1 MFSQLFPSKDATLY
15 SLYPET
21 NTGLDPILEFTKPDP
36 YNASR
41 MLIQFDQTEI
51 MDTLSKVS
59 RTSTSSGSWAAYL
72 RVYASQVESLPT
84 VLPIVVN
91 PVSQEWDQGTG
102 RLANSPTTVNGA
114 SWLGPKTGSFWII
127 DNTSSLYY
135 VNDYALSG
143 YVTGAP
149 ITGSYLSG
157 SVGGGAW
164 YTSNYATTT
173 LSQYTPQ
180 DLYINV
186 TSIISEWSSST
197 ISNNGFI
204 LRVSESVENNP
215 NYQYILDYFSRDTN
229 TIYPPSLFFYWK
241 NQVFNPDITKLQ
253 TNQVFDVSIGN
264 NDGVYYAESNVRFTV
279 ASRDKY
285 PQRQFVTSSLYEFN
299 KTLPSQSFYQI
310 IDVDTNETII
320 PFNDPG
326 TLISANG
333 TGSYFNVD
341 MSTLEPERFYTIQ
354 IKVNIDGSTYIK
366 DDSDMKFKVSQ
377 TIFP

>member
-15 SLYPET
+15 SLYPVT
-21 NTGLDPILEFTKPDP
+21 NTGLDPILEFTKPDQ

-41 MLIQFDQTEI
+41 ILIQFDQTEI
-51 MDTLSKVS
+51 MSVLNEVNNTPEA
-59 RTSTSSGSWAAYL
+59 SGSWAAYL
-72 RVYASQVESLPT
+72 RIYASQVESLPT
-84 VLPIVVN
+84 VVPIIVN

-102 RLANSPTTVNGA
+102 RLANIPTTVNGV
-114 SWLGPKTGSFWII
+114 SWLGPKTGSFW
-127 DNTSSLYY
+127 TTGSS
-135 VNDYALSG
+135 S
-143 YVTGAP
+143 
-149 ITGSYLSG
+149 TGSYLS
-157 SVGGGAW
+157 SSTGGGSW
-164 YTSNYATTT
+164 FTSSYVTTSI
-173 LSQYTPQ
+173 SQYTPQ

-186 TSIISEWSSST
+186 TPIISQWSSSL
-197 ISNNGFI
+197 IPNNGFI
-204 LRVSESVENNP
+204 LRVSESIENSP

-229 TIYPPSLFFYWK
+229 TIYPPSLFFYWRS
-241 NQVFNPDITKLQ
+241 QVWDPELTKIQ
-253 TNQVFDVSIGN
+253 TNQVFDVSVGN
-264 NDGVYYAESNVRFTV
+264 NDGVYYAESNIRFTV

-326 TLISANG
+326 TLISANK
-333 TGSYFNVD
+333 TGSYFNID

-354 IKVNIDGSTYIK
+354 IKVNIDGSTYVK
-366 DDSDMKFKVSQ
+366 NDSNMKFKVSQ

>member
-15 SLYPET
+15 SLFPTT
-21 NTGLDPILEFTKPDP
+21 NTGLDPILEFTKPDI

-41 MLIQFDQTEI
+41 ILIQFDQTEI
-51 MDTLSKVS
+51 MDILNKVN
-59 RTSTSSGSWAAYL
+59 TTPAASGSWEAYL
-72 RVYASQVESLPT
+72 KIYASQVESLPT
-84 VLPIVVN
+84 VVPIVVN
-91 PVSQEWDQGTG
+91 PISQEWDQGTG
-102 RLANSPTTVNGA
+102 RLANDPTTINGC
-114 SWLGPKTGSFWII
+114 SWLGPKAGQFWLTGSGT
-127 DNTSSLYY
+127 TSSF
-135 VNDYALSG
+135 
-143 YVTGAP
+143 
-149 ITGSYLSG
+149 LSG
-157 SVGGGAW
+157 SVGGGSW
-164 YTSNYATTT
+164 YTSSYATTSI
-173 LSQYTPQ
+173 SQYTPQ

-186 TSIISEWSSST
+186 TSIINQWSSSL
-197 ISNNGFI
+197 IPNKGFI
-204 LRVSESVENNP
+204 LRVSESVENNQ
-215 NYQYILDYFSRDTN
+215 NYQYTLDYFSRDTN

-241 NQVFNPDITKLQ
+241 SQIWDPELTKIQ
-253 TNQVFDVSIGN
+253 TNQVFDMSIGN

-320 PFNDPG
+320 PFNNPG
-326 TLISANG
+326 TLISANK

-354 IKVNIDGSTYIK
+354 VKVNIDGSTYVK

>member
-59 RTSTSSGSWAAYL
+59 RTSTSSGSWEAYL

-84 VLPIVVN
+84 VVPILVN

-114 SWLGPKTGSFWII
+114 SWLGPKTGSFWVI
-127 DNTSSLYY
+127 
-135 VNDYALSG
+135 SG
-143 YVTGAP
+143 SGV
-149 ITGSYLSG
+149 TGSYLSG

-164 YTSNYATTT
+164 YTSSYGTSSI
-173 LSQYTPQ
+173 SQYTSQ

-186 TSIISEWSSST
+186 TSIISQWSSSL
-197 ISNNGFI
+197 IPNNGFI
-204 LRVSESVENNP
+204 LRISESVENNP

-241 NQVFNPDITKLQ
+241 NQVFNPDVTKLQ

-264 NDGVYYAESNVRFTV
+264 NDGVYYAESNVRFTI

-354 IKVNIDGSTYIK
+354 VKVDIDGSTYVK
-366 DDSDMKFKVSQ
+366 NDSNMKFKVSQ

>member
-15 SLYPET
+15 SLYPTT
-21 NTGLDPILEFTKPDP
+21 NTGLDPILEFTKPDQ

-41 MLIQFDQTEI
+41 ILIQFDQAEI
-51 MDTLSKVS
+51 MSVLSDINNTPVA
-59 RTSTSSGSWAAYL
+59 SGSWEAYL
-72 RVYASQVESLPT
+72 RIYASQVESLPT
-84 VLPIVVN
+84 VVPIIVN

-102 RLANSPTTVNGA
+102 RLANSPTTVNGV
-114 SWLGPKTGSFWII
+114 SWLGPKTGSFW
-127 DNTSSLYY
+127 
-135 VNDYALSG
+135 
-143 YVTGAP
+143 VTGSG
-149 ITGSYLSG
+149 TTSSYLSG
-157 SVGGGAW
+157 STGGGSW
-164 YTSNYATTT
+164 YTSSYVTTSI
-173 LSQYTPQ
+173 SQYTPQ

-186 TSIISEWSSST
+186 TPIISQWSSSL
-197 ISNNGFI
+197 IPNKGFI
-204 LRVSESVENNP
+204 LRVSESVENNQ
-215 NYQYILDYFSRDTN
+215 NYQYVLDYFSRDTN

-241 NQVFNPDITKLQ
+241 NQVWDPDLTKLQ

-320 PFNDPG
+320 PFNNPG
-326 TLISANG
+326 TLISANK

-341 MSTLEPERFYTIQ
+341 MNTLEPERFYTIQ
-354 IKVNIDGSTYIK
+354 VKVNIDGSTYIK

>member
-1 MFSQLFPSKDATLY
+1 
-15 SLYPET
+15 
-21 NTGLDPILEFTKPDP
+21 
-36 YNASR
+36 
-41 MLIQFDQTEI
+41 
-51 MDTLSKVS
+51 MDTLSNITA
-59 RTSTSSGSWAAYL
+59 TSTSSGSWVAYL

-84 VLPIVVN
+84 VVPIIVN

-127 DNTSSLYY
+127 NNTSSLYY
-135 VNDYALSG
+135 VNDYALNG

-164 YTSNYATTT
+164 YTSSYATTT

-186 TSIISEWSSST
+186 TSIISEWSSSS
-197 ISNNGFI
+197 IPNNGFI

-241 NQVFNPDITKLQ
+241 NQVFNPDTTKLQ

-264 NDGVYYAESNVRFTV
+264 NDGIYYAESNVRFTV

-354 IKVNIDGSTYIK
+354 VKVNIDGSTYIK

>member
-41 MLIQFDQTEI
+41 ILIQFDQTEI

-59 RTSTSSGSWAAYL
+59 ETSTSSGSWAAYL

-84 VLPIVVN
+84 VVPILVN
-91 PVSQEWDQGTG
+91 PISQEWDQGTG
-102 RLANSPTTVNGA
+102 RLANSPTTVNGV
-114 SWLGPKTGSFWII
+114 SWLGPKTGSFWVI
-127 DNTSSLYY
+127 
-135 VNDYALSG
+135 SG
-143 YVTGAP
+143 SG

-164 YTSNYATTT
+164 YTSSYGTSSI
-173 LSQYTPQ
+173 SQYTSQ

-186 TSIISEWSSST
+186 TSIISQWSSSL
-197 ISNNGFI
+197 IPNNGFI
-204 LRVSESVENNP
+204 LR
-215 NYQYILDYFSRDTN
+215 I
-229 TIYPPSLFFYWK
+229 
-241 NQVFNPDITKLQ
+241 
-253 TNQVFDVSIGN
+253 
-264 NDGVYYAESNVRFTV
+264 

>member
-1 MFSQLFPSKDATLY
+1 M
-15 SLYPET
+15 
-21 NTGLDPILEFTKPDP
+21 N
-36 YNASR
+36 
-41 MLIQFDQTEI
+41 
-51 MDTLSKVS
+51 TLSNITV
-59 RTSTSSGSWAAYL
+59 TSTSSGSWEAYL
-72 RVYASQVESLPT
+72 RIYASQVESLPT
-84 VLPIVVN
+84 VVPIVVN

-102 RLANSPTTVNGA
+102 RLANSPTTTNGCN
-114 SWLGPKTGSFWII
+114 WLGPKNGSFWII
-127 DNTSSLYY
+127 NNTSSLYY
-135 VNDYALSG
+135 VNNYALSG
-143 YVTGAP
+143 YVTGVP

-164 YTSNYATTT
+164 YTSSYATTT

-186 TSIISEWSSST
+186 TSIINEWSSST
-197 ISNNGFI
+197 IPNNGFI

-333 TGSYFNVD
+333 TGSYFNID

-354 IKVNIDGSTYIK
+354 VKVNIDGSTYIK

>member
-1 MFSQLFPSKDATLY
+1 
-15 SLYPET
+15 
-21 NTGLDPILEFTKPDP
+21 
-36 YNASR
+36 
-41 MLIQFDQTEI
+41 

-59 RTSTSSGSWAAYL
+59 ETSTSSGSWEAYL

-127 DNTSSLYY
+127 NNTSSLYY

-143 YVTGAP
+143 YVTGVP

-164 YTSNYATTT
+164 YTSSYATTT
-173 LSQYTPQ
+173 ISQYTPQ

-186 TSIISEWSSST
+186 TSIISQWSSSL
-197 ISNNGFI
+197 IPNNGFI
-204 LRVSESVENNP
+204 LRVSESIENNP

-264 NDGVYYAESNVRFTV
+264 NDGIYYAESNVRFTV